1 MSEIDNKS
9 KKNSTRGK
17 KKDENKKEEQ
27 KKENKKE
34 SKKES
39 KKEEPQKE
47 QDKKEEDKKEQDKKE
62 EDKKEQDK
70 KEEDKKDENKKEE
83 DKKDEEEER
92 ELTPEEIKEKIK
104 HKIGYLIIQ
113 EFPISN
119 ISYVIGYKPYG
130 KIWFNYGEVMEQYI
144 GLIEDWQND
153 FYNGEIKNSKPPR
166 VVKIFIMDD
175 ENVSGSDPDFVY
187 ETSDTE
193 SVVSETVNE
202 DNNEGNEK
210 S

>member
-1 MSEIDNKS
+1 
-9 KKNSTRGK
+9 
-17 KKDENKKEEQ
+17 
-27 KKENKKE
+27 
-34 SKKES
+34 
-39 KKEEPQKE
+39 
-47 QDKKEEDKKEQDKKE
+47 
-62 EDKKEQDK
+62 
-70 KEEDKKDENKKEE
+70 
-83 DKKDEEEER
+83 
-92 ELTPEEIKEKIK
+92 
-104 HKIGYLIIQ
+104 
-113 EFPISN
+113 
-119 ISYVIGYKPYG
+119 
-130 KIWFNYGEVMEQYI
+130 MEQYI

>member
-1 MSEIDNKS
+1 MSEVDNKS
-9 KKNSTRGK
+9 KKNSTRGR
-17 KKDENKKEEQ
+17 KKDENKKEEN

-39 KKEEPQKE
+39 KKEE
-47 QDKKEEDKKEQDKKE
+47 DKKEEDKKEEPQ
-62 EDKKEQDK
+62 
-70 KEEDKKDENKKEE
+70 KDENKKEE
-83 DKKDEEEER
+83 DKKEEPQKDENKKEEEEER

-210 S
+210 